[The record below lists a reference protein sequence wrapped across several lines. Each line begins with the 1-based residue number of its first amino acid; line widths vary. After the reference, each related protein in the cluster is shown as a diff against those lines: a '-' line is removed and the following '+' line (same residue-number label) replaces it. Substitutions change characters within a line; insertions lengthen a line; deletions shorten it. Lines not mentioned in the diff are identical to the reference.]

1 MCPPQTD
8 NIGWRMETFWPFLY
22 IFNSFGYLNYPSS
35 HSFSLKLSSNLC
47 IHANAEHS
55 APLHY
60 MCISEGVTFI
70 FTSSAHFTE
79 VLNPALASRRPAAAV
94 LHEWWINKL
103 KDTPLARDHGATEAS
118 FCNNSFMQ
126 QHNIISITIMSLKS
140 GRKWRFYQKKR
151 SKNTLLLS
159 MHNCMVHFAKQRWW
173 PGLGWQWSEL
183 SNKNG
188 IGP

>member
-1 MCPPQTD
+1 MQMQSTVPHCT
-8 NIGWRMETFWPFLY
+8 I
-22 IFNSFGYLNYPSS
+22 S
-35 HSFSLKLSSNLC
+35 K
-47 IHANAEHS
+47 
-55 APLHY
+55 
-60 MCISEGVTFI
+60 CISEGVTFI

-79 VLNPALASRRPAAAV
+79 GLNPALASRRPAAAV
-94 LHEWWINKL
+94 LREWWINKL
-103 KDTPLARDHGATEAS
+103 KDTPLARDHGAVEAS
-118 FCNNSFMQ
+118 FCHNSFMQ